1 MMNLGIDYIP
11 FMVCVEYHFLAYIYQ
26 FLPFLPLTQVHWLW

>member
-11 FMVCVEYHFLAYIYQ
+11 FTVCVEYHFLAYIYQ
-26 FLPFLPLTQVHWLW
+26 FLPSPPLTQAHRLW